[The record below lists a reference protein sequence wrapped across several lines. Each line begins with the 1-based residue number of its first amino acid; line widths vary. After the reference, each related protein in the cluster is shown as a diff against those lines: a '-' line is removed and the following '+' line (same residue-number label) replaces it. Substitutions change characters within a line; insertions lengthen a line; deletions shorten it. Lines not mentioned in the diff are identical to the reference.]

1 MRAWGQML
9 ARQRGPQRRF
19 QLVLVKPSHY
29 DEDGY
34 VIRWWRSLIPSN
46 SLAAIYGLALD
57 SAQRTVLGPDVAIEI
72 DVIDETN
79 SRVDIA
85 KLIRR
90 FRKHE
95 NFGLLCLIGV
105 QSNQYPR

>member
-1 MRAWGQML
+1 LLTSKIATN
-9 ARQRGPQRRF
+9 RRF
-19 QLVLVKPSHY
+19 QLILVKPSHY
-29 DEDGY
+29 DDDGY

-57 SAQRTVLGPDVAIEI
+57 SAQRSVLGPDVSIDI

-90 FRKHE
+90 RSRSCTPH
-95 NFGLLCLIGV
+95 GH
-105 QSNQYPR
+105 QSVCRRSGRPP